1 VNPRYSVYH
10 INCCRTKVMIKH
22 PHTVFEIEKR
32 YQTSKHLLATIIQ
45 SVWRGY
51 VAQKRY
57 ARIRTLLIYC
67 QRLARQ
73 RLRYR
78 RSMKLREFELV
89 TKKIV
94 FVQKNIRR
102 LLAVRAYNRTRNAG
116 ITIIKY

>member
-1 VNPRYSVYH
+1 
-10 INCCRTKVMIKH
+10 MIKN
-22 PHTVFEIEKR
+22 PQTIFEIENR
-32 YQTSKHLLATIIQ
+32 FQASKHTLATIIQ

-51 VAQKRY
+51 MARKRY
-57 ARIRTLLIYC
+57 TKTRTLVIHC

-78 RSMKLREFELV
+78 RSLQLRAFKLV
-89 TKKIV
+89 TQKIV

-116 ITIIKY
+116 LTIIKYY